1 MVQKK
6 NGGLMIFQILDN
18 KEGCFGIYKNGEFIY
33 DRLPADIRGTW
44 NYNNSLNGHNVDYA
58 NIYAG
63 GRKMAEI
70 CPDDLKVRL
79 EKRQGKIKSFIN
91 SAVNAK
97 ININNHCMFELIPE
111 QHLRHFCEIKN
122 QICEWVFDNYE
133 RPANHDFLVDLQEMA
148 NDIAKNPI
156 LVDHGVLKKAS
167 KYDLKARA
175 LVNFLSGQNKPIC
188 YDAFGSV
195 TGRLTTKQGSFPIM
209 NLKKELAN
217 CVVPKNNIFVQF
229 DLNGAEIRTL
239 IAITS
244 GEHPD
249 EDVHEFHMKNI
260 YRDLTT
266 RDKAKKRFFAWL
278 YNPNSEDYLTERY
291 YNRDEVLKKYY
302 VDGVVSTPLG
312 RKIETD
318 DYHALNY
325 LLQSTSSDNCMA
337 QCVKIN
343 KFLKNSKSFVH
354 SVVHDSLTIDL
365 DLSDRHL
372 LPQIQEI
379 FEDTQLG
386 WFKSSVHVGSNL
398 RDLVEVSWS

>member
-1 MVQKK
+1 M
-6 NGGLMIFQILDN
+6 M
-18 KEGCFGIYKNGEFIY
+18 
-33 DRLPADIRGTW
+33 
-44 NYNNSLNGHNVDYA
+44 S
-58 NIYAG
+58 
-63 GRKMAEI
+63 
-70 CPDDLKVRL
+70 
-79 EKRQGKIKSFIN
+79 
-91 SAVNAK
+91 
-97 ININNHCMFELIPE
+97 
-111 QHLRHFCEIKN
+111 
-122 QICEWVFDNYE
+122 
-133 RPANHDFLVDLQEMA
+133 

-156 LVDHGVLKKAS
+156 LINQDVLKKAS

-175 LVNFLSGQNKPIC
+175 LVNFLNGENKPI
-188 YDAFGSV
+188 YYNVFGSV
-195 TGRLTTKQGSFPIM
+195 TGRLATKQGSFPIM

-217 CVVPKNNIFVQF
+217 CVVPKNNLFVQF

-244 GEHPD
+244 GDHPK

-312 RKIETD
+312 RNIETD

-325 LLQSTSSDNCMA
+325 LLQSTSSDNCMKQA
-337 QCVKIN
+337 CKIN
-343 KFLKNSKSFVH
+343 KFVKNTRSFVH

-365 DLSDRHL
+365 DLNDRHL

-386 WFKSSVHVGSNL
+386 WFKSSVHAGRNL